1 MLVICRAFFLIHCR
15 ALLLVFNGALLV
27 LMLCADTFMT
37 YRALMHIHSVAQL
50 LHLWLAFFLFN
61 STALLVIRGAALV
74 LVGSHCL
81 VLSVAV
87 LVLLLG
93 HVPSIRDGG
102 HKDSDHTSKETDLR
116 NIYLAGQTTQDLKL
130 TQLILELFILSSG
143 LPRSD

>member
-1 MLVICRAFFLIHCR
+1 LLVFCSAFFLVHSR
-15 ALLLVFNGALLV
+15 ALLLVFGGTLLV

-37 YRALMHIHSVAQL
+37 YRALLHIHSVAHL
-50 LHLWLAFFLFN
+50 LHLGLAFFLFN
-61 STALLVIRGAALV
+61 SAALLVIRGAALV

-102 HKDSDHTSKETDLR
+102 QQDCDHTSKER
-116 NIYLAGQTTQDLKL
+116 NQANIG
-130 TQLILELFILSSG
+130 IHPPLFRVPKSM
-143 LPRSD
+143 